1 MVRLLRRTVK
11 AKNIRILLPSMIVLL
26 LLLAIGASLSVRF
39 VSVRNLSTILMTA
52 SLLMFATSA
61 QNIAFLSG
69 NNGIDLSIGA
79 VMSMTALLGPMLPTN
94 TPSEFII
101 ATLAVIAM
109 GGVCGLI
116 NGLGIR
122 LLGLPP
128 LIMTLIMSNVIYG
141 FTLFVTKGRPAM
153 ELGKILLGV
162 NKTVFPMIRVMTI
175 CGIVVIIL
183 AEWALRKTRAGRS
196 LAIVGDN
203 PNAAVLCGFS
213 VSFISVA
220 AYVCS
225 GMVAGF
231 AGFMLVGYAGSAIMR
246 MADSYT
252 LLSVAAAIIGGTS
265 VAGGR
270 GSFVGGALGALVL
283 VVLTSILQMLNI
295 PQGARFVV
303 QGALLVIIL
312 LTNTRS
318 EKLRQ

>member
-1 MVRLLRRTVK
+1 MEWPLKRTVNT
-11 AKNIRILLPSMIVLL
+11 KNIRVLLPSIVVVAVLL
-26 LLLAIGASLSVRF
+26 IFGATLSGRF
-39 VSVRNLSTILMTA
+39 ISVRNLGSILMTA
-52 SLLMFATSA
+52 SLLVFATTA
-61 QNIAFLSG
+61 QNIVFLSG

-79 VMSMTALLGPMLPTN
+79 VMSMTALVGPMMPIG
-94 TPSEFII
+94 TPVEFAF
-101 ATLAVIAM
+101 ATLTVIAM
-109 GGVCGLI
+109 GAVCGLL

-122 LLGLPP
+122 VLSIPP

-153 ELGKILLGV
+153 ELSKILLGV
-162 NKTVFPMIRVMTI
+162 NKTVFPMIRVLTI
-175 CGIVVIIL
+175 CGVVAVAAAEII
-183 AEWALRKTRAGRS
+183 LRKTRAGRK

-203 PNAAVLCGFS
+203 PNAAGLCGLR
-213 VSFISVA
+213 VSLISVA

-225 GMVAGF
+225 GGIAGF

-270 GSFVGGALGALVL
+270 GSFVGGALGSLVL
-283 VVLTSILQMLNI
+283 ILLTSILQMLNI
-295 PQGARFVV
+295 PQGARFVI
-303 QGALLVIIL
+303 QGVLLAVIL